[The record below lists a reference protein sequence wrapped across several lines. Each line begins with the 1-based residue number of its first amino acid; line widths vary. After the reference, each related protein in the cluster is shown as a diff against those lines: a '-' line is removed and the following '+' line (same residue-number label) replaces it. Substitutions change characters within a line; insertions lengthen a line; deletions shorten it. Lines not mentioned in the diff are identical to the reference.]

1 MDTHHA
7 DPYAQRMS
15 PAYPPRILLALAL
28 TGCTAAAKDDSTGE
42 AASTTS
48 STTSA
53 ESGTAATPASTGSDD
68 TSAPTTAGPTS
79 TTGTTDTPDTTGA
92 PDTTDTTVPAVSFT
106 DIYEQV
112 LLPNGCN
119 AGYCHGGSAG
129 GLEMTDE
136 ATSYAN
142 LVEVTAVA
150 TLCDQTTRVVPGS
163 LAESVLW
170 YRVRPSALD
179 ADSPCADG
187 SKMPKMSM
195 GLSEA
200 QAQLV
205 SDWIVGGAL
214 E

>member
-1 MDTHHA
+1 MDTRRA
-7 DPYAQRMS
+7 GPYAPPMS
-15 PAYPPRILLALAL
+15 PASHSPLLFALAL
-28 TGCTAAAKDDSTGE
+28 TGCTVADKDGPTTD
-42 AASTTS
+42 ASS
-48 STTSA
+48 
-53 ESGTAATPASTGSDD
+53 TAATPASTSSDD
-68 TSAPTTAGPTS
+68 TSAPTTAEPTS
-79 TTGTTDTPDTTGA
+79 TTGTTSTTSTTGTPGTTSTTGM

-106 DIYEQV
+106 DVYEQV
-112 LLPNGCN
+112 ILPNGCN

-142 LVEVTAVA
+142 LVEVMAVA

-163 LAESVLW
+163 LAESILW
-170 YRVRPSALD
+170 YRVRPSAQD
-179 ADSPCADG
+179 DTPCADG

-195 GLSEA
+195 GLSEP